1 MIAVLSGIWALLLG
15 IVLIMLGNGMHFTLI
30 GLRGGIEGF
39 SAAELAVVTSGYFMG
54 FLSGARLTPIL
65 IRRVGHVR
73 VFAALGS
80 LISATIILYPVL
92 TEPLAWV
99 LLRVLIG
106 FCFCGVYITAESWL
120 NAAST
125 NETRGKA
132 LSLYM
137 IVVMLGIVLAQGI
150 VTLGDPSGFILFI
163 VPSVLVSISFAPI
176 LLAATPTPPF
186 ETTKSMSLARLW
198 ATSPLGCVSVFL
210 TGGVISG
217 QFTMSAVYG
226 GEVGLTVA
234 QISAFIAA
242 IYTGG
247 LVFQFP
253 LGWLSDRMDRR
264 KLILWSAVGSAAL
277 AAIGMVFVDDARVL
291 ILLGFLFGGLSN
303 PLYSLAVAYTND
315 FLDREEMAAAS
326 GGLLFLNGLGAVMGP
341 IAIGW
346 IMGAMGA
353 VGFWVFLAALNVVLA
368 IYGVWRMRRRPVTPP
383 VSETF
388 PYAPVPY
395 APVPIVATPVAHEA
409 AAEVRREAQEE
420 ACAGDT
426 KSPIESTS

>member
-1 MIAVLSGIWALLLG
+1 VLQVLQSSWALLLG
-15 IVLIMLGNGMHFTLI
+15 LTFLMLGNGMQNTVLGI
-30 GLRGGIEGF
+30 RGGIEGF
-39 SAAELAVVTSGYFMG
+39 STMELSVIMSGYFAG
-54 FLSGARLTPIL
+54 FLVASKIAPML

-92 TEPLAWV
+92 TEPWAWV

-163 VPSVLVSISFAPI
+163 VPSVLVSIAFAPI

-198 ATSPLGCVSVFL
+198 ATSPLGCVAVFL

-242 IYTGG
+242 VYMGG

-277 AAIGMVFVDDARVL
+277 AVAGMGFVDDARVL
-291 ILLGFLFGGLSN
+291 IVLGFLFGGLSN

-315 FLDREEMAAAS
+315 FLVREEMAAAS

-368 IYGVWRMRRRPVTPP
+368 VYAVWRMRRRPVTPP

-388 PYAPVPY
+388 PYAPVP
-395 APVPIVATPVAHEA
+395 IVATPVSHEA
-409 AAEVRREAQEE
+409 AAEVRREAQEG
-420 ACAGDT
+420 ACAEDT
-426 KSPIESTS
+426 KSQIESTS

>member
-1 MIAVLSGIWALLLG
+1 VLQVLQSSWALLLG
-15 IVLIMLGNGMHFTLI
+15 LALLMVGNGMQSTVLGI
-30 GLRGGIEGF
+30 RGGIEGF
-39 SAAELAVVTSGYFMG
+39 STFELSIVMSGYFAG
-54 FLSGARLTPIL
+54 FLVASKIAPLL

-80 LISATIILYPVL
+80 LISANLILYPVL
-92 TEPLAWV
+92 TDPVAWT

-137 IVVMLGIVLAQGI
+137 IVVMLGIVVAQGV

-163 VPSVLVSISFAPI
+163 VPSVLVSIAFAPI

-198 ATSPLGCVSVFL
+198 ATSPLGCVAVFM

-226 GEVGLTVA
+226 GEVGLTVP

-242 IYTGG
+242 IYMGG

-264 KLILWSAVGSAAL
+264 QLILWSAVGSAAL
-277 AAIGMVFVDDARVL
+277 AAIGMGFVDDARVL
-291 ILLGFLFGGLSN
+291 IALGFLFGGLSN

-315 FLDREEMAAAS
+315 FLDREDMAAAS
-326 GGLLFLNGLGAVMGP
+326 GGYSSSTG
-341 IAIGW
+341 
-346 IMGAMGA
+346 
-353 VGFWVFLAALNVVLA
+353 
-368 IYGVWRMRRRPVTPP
+368 
-383 VSETF
+383 S
-388 PYAPVPY
+388 APSWDRSPS
-395 APVPIVATPVAHEA
+395 
-409 AAEVRREAQEE
+409 
-420 ACAGDT
+420 AGSWGRWARSASGSFS
-426 KSPIESTS
+426 SP

>member
-1 MIAVLSGIWALLLG
+1 M
-15 IVLIMLGNGMHFTLI
+15 
-30 GLRGGIEGF
+30 
-39 SAAELAVVTSGYFMG
+39 SGYFAG
-54 FLSGARLTPIL
+54 FLIASKIAPML

-92 TEPLAWV
+92 TDPVAWT

-125 NETRGKA
+125 NENRGKA

-198 ATSPLGCVSVFL
+198 TTSPLGCVSVFL

-242 IYTGG
+242 VYMGG

-264 KLILWSAVGSAAL
+264 KLILWSAVGSAAF
-277 AAIGMVFVDDARVL
+277 AAVGMAFVDDPRVL
-291 ILLGFLFGGLSN
+291 IVLGFLFGGLSN

-315 FLDREEMAAAS
+315 FLDREDMAAAS

-341 IAIGW
+341 IAVGW

-368 IYGVWRMRRRPVTPP
+368 VYAVWRMRRRPLTPP
-383 VSETF
+383 IGETF
-388 PYAPVPY
+388 PY
-395 APVPIVATPVAHEA
+395 APVPIVATPVSHEA
-409 AAEVRREAQEE
+409 AAEVRRETQEGT
-420 ACAGDT
+420 CADDT
-426 KSPIESTS
+426 KSQIDSTS

>member
-1 MIAVLSGIWALLLG
+1 MVQVLQSSWALLLG
-15 IVLIMLGNGMHFTLI
+15 LTFLMLGNGMQNTVLGI
-30 GLRGGIEGF
+30 RGGIEGF
-39 SAAELAVVTSGYFMG
+39 TTMELSVVMSGYFAG
-54 FLSGARLTPIL
+54 FLIASKIAPIL

-92 TEPLAWV
+92 TDPVAWTA
-99 LLRVLIG
+99 LRVLIG
-106 FCFCGVYITAESWL
+106 FCFCGVYIAAESWL

-198 ATSPLGCVSVFL
+198 ATSPLGCVSVFM
-210 TGGVISG
+210 TGGIISG
-217 QFTMSAVYG
+217 QFTMSSVYG
-226 GEVGLTVA
+226 GEVGLSVA

-242 IYTGG
+242 IYLGG

-253 LGWLSDRMDRR
+253 IGWLSDRMDRR
-264 KLILWSAVGSAAL
+264 RLILWSAVGSAAI
-277 AAIGMVFVDDARVL
+277 AAAGFAFATDPRMLV
-291 ILLGFLFGGLSN
+291 LLGFLFGGLSN

-315 FLDREEMAAAS
+315 FLDREDMAAAS

-341 IAIGW
+341 IAVGW

-353 VGFWVFLAALNVVLA
+353 VGFWAFLVALNVVLA
-368 IYGVWRMRRRPVTPP
+368 AYAVWRMRRRPVTPAAG
-383 VSETF
+383 ETF
-388 PYAPVPY
+388 TY
-395 APVPIVATPVAHEA
+395 APVPIVASPVAHGA
-409 AAEVRREAQEE
+409 AAEVYKDAQEE
-420 ACAGDT
+420 ACAEAT
-426 KSPIESTS
+426 KSQIERTA